1 MKYLKDSK
9 LCKWKRGIFNLLAQ
23 YILVVLRKIKLF
35 FQVEELCNNIYVLNN
50 LTGQTISK
58 QTKIV

>member
-35 FQVEELCNNIYVLNN
+35 FQVELCNNIYVLNN
-50 LTGQTISK
+50 LTWQTISK